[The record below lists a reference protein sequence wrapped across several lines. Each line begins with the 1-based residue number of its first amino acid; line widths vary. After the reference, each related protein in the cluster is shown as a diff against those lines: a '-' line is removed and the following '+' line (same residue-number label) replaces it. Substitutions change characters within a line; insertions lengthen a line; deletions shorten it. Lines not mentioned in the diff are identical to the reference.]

1 MKTRV
6 DTDQITRA
14 GLAWLLVAQAVIL
27 APHALH
33 APLWLW
39 GVWLPVVIWRWQIFR
54 GAWGYPGTF
63 LKVTLVAICALGLAL
78 AVRGSF
84 GTQAM
89 VCLLLVGFILKLL
102 ELRRRRDFLVL
113 AFLGYFVIATQLLF
127 SSEVYAALYA
137 LLCVLV
143 LSSALVAVNQSANQ
157 QGQRSFRL
165 AAAILLQAVPLMLL
179 LFMVTPRLGPL
190 WAVPLNSST
199 AKTGLSDSM
208 SPGDISELMQ
218 SDAPAFR
225 VTFTGANPQPHQLYW
240 RGLVFSH
247 FDGRR
252 WAQNHMQSILSN
264 IAWDKE
270 QRERQLNRVQFLGQ
284 RYQYEIIMEPSYQPW
299 LLALNAPK
307 EWDDGIGLGPDNW
320 LQHRRPVSQ
329 RLQYRVESYLDY
341 RLQSEG
347 LTDMQWRFERGLPPD
362 SNPVTRATAQAW
374 MAEEGSAE
382 RVIRRLLNYFNQDF
396 TYTLKPPTL
405 GQHSVDEFLWQSRQG
420 FCEHFASSF
429 AVFMRAAGVPA
440 RVVVGYQGGS
450 YNPRDNYWL
459 VRQRDAHAWAEVW
472 LEGRGWVRVD
482 PTAAVAPERIERG
495 IDYSLSDEDAQL
507 LGNSLSRNFSLIA
520 ELAMRWDAFNYHWSR
535 WVLNYDGQRQQQL
548 FGQWIKELKP
558 WKLVLVVLSVI
569 GVLILLLSAWLFR
582 SPAQPTNPWDRLYR
596 RFEKKLARAGLPR
609 VYGEA
614 PRAYGA
620 RAASIWPA
628 RATELK
634 QIASLYEQAAF
645 GDNQAVLPELEMAI
659 RRLRLT
665 RLSRTAE

>member
-1 MKTRV
+1 
-6 DTDQITRA
+6 
-14 GLAWLLVAQAVIL
+14 
-27 APHALH
+27 
-33 APLWLW
+33 
-39 GVWLPVVIWRWQIFR
+39 
-54 GAWGYPGTF
+54 
-63 LKVTLVAICALGLAL
+63 
-78 AVRGSF
+78 
-84 GTQAM
+84 
-89 VCLLLVGFILKLL
+89 
-102 ELRRRRDFLVL
+102 
-113 AFLGYFVIATQLLF
+113 
-127 SSEVYAALYA
+127 
-137 LLCVLV
+137 
-143 LSSALVAVNQSANQ
+143 SSALVAVNQSANQ

-270 QRERQLNRVQFLGQ
+270 RRERQLNRVQFLGQ

-299 LLALNAPK
+299 LLALNAPR
-307 EWDDGIGLGPDNW
+307 EWDDGIGIGPDNW

-405 GQHSVDEFLWQSRQG
+405 GQHSVDDFLWQSRQG
-420 FCEHFASSF
+420 FCQHFASSF
-429 AVFMRAAGVPA
+429 AVFMRAAVVPA

-482 PTAAVAPERIERG
+482 PTAAVAPERIYDTLAERAPG
-495 IDYSLSDEDAQL
+495 
-507 LGNSLSRNFSLIA
+507 A
-520 ELAMRWDAFNYHWSR
+520 E
-535 WVLNYDGQRQQQL
+535 
-548 FGQWIKELKP
+548 
-558 WKLVLVVLSVI
+558 
-569 GVLILLLSAWLFR
+569 GVLGGLRGLTPVLDLGDWVRRGWNDFVLGFDAARQRRLL
-582 SPAQPTNPWDRLYR
+582 QPL
-596 RFEKKLARAGLPR
+596 GL
-609 VYGEA
+609 GEL
-614 PRAYGA
+614 P
-620 RAASIWPA
+620 PA
-628 RATELK
+628 RL
-634 QIASLYEQAAF
+634 AALF
-645 GDNQAVLPELEMAI
+645 ALAAALALLWM
-659 RRLRLT
+659 LWLT
-665 RLSRTAE
+665 ARTGRE